1 MKICSTV
8 EVITEIMV
16 ILSFVIVVELYV
28 LHRGHN
34 RVISRRGFSIGKINM
49 FAPEANRIGYELLT
63 RPWDDFLRVLMR
75 IVHVIDERVS
85 GSVITVD
92 SI

>member
-1 MKICSTV
+1 
-8 EVITEIMV
+8 MV
-16 ILSFVIVVELYV
+16 ILSFVIVVELCV

-34 RVISRRGFSIGKINM
+34 RVNSIGGFSNGKIDM
-49 FAPEANRIGYELLT
+49 FAKETNRIGYDLLP